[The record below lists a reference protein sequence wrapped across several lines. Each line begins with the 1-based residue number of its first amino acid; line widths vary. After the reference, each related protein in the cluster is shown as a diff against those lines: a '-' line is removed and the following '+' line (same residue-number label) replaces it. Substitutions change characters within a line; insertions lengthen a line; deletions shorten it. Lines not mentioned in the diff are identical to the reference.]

1 MKKILIGLLCVLF
14 PALAFADGSVSFFT
28 PPSTDYSVIFLG
40 NLFGQV
46 DGVLYGTGSQIMGKL
61 FLVFNSAVLALGGI
75 VVTYTLI
82 VATMNTAHEGQFLGQ
97 KWSSIWIPIRSTI
110 GLALLIPKAS
120 GYCLMQIFI
129 MWIVVQGVGAAD
141 RVWDA
146 ALNYLDLGGVFMQI
160 QTPLNPTTS
169 SGDAVERIAKGESA
183 ALQGQVCM
191 RGLQAALEITRKSYL
206 EQKEAGGGPCL
217 ESSPYYDT
225 DWQQFCPSSVPD
237 FVSTVNAVEVGS
249 NGKNSVTMPNFT
261 DGSIYQQF
269 NGICGTLAWNKL
281 DMASETNNLDY
292 VSTEEVETLNN
303 SRPIAVQ
310 QMYIDLYALTSAMV
324 KNDPDTHLN
333 ENQNLDPAKRYTAI
347 AQNQFGIPYL
357 TTTQQNCTTI
367 SSDCGAWSYAPGGNT
382 QVFILSG
389 FEFINTL
396 NDYNTIMLPVLNL
409 MMQNDNA
416 TANNKAHEFVT
427 DAHTVGWSMAG
438 AYFFDMVALNG
449 TAAGGTTEVDTTSG
463 LETST
468 PFSANTLSSPFN
480 NGSCSGQYALL
491 CKIFK
496 MDSSAVTAI
505 NNLITGESVESGLT
519 ANVSSSSGHKAETGV
534 GSSSVYGYITNASMV
549 NLPGQP
555 GLSTPVFKFNLNIV
569 PGESLLSIPHMSF
582 ACGPKLLGFCLW
594 KGFGDIVWNTL
605 IKQFLLIII
614 NFITALFDYAIQQL
628 LVLPLTVMM
637 TILNNGVQLLNTSQ
651 THPIVALAY
660 MGTGFINYVTSLYFQ
675 MLALSAVFSMGFGA
689 IILVL
694 ILPFLAAW
702 MSIMFAIGFLDA
714 YYVPFLPYM
723 MFTFGVV
730 AWFLAVIEAMVAG
743 PIVGLGIAHPEGHD
757 AFGKAEAAFTILINV
772 FLRPALMIL
781 GYIAGIVLSYVAVYT
796 INAGFGHFMQFFMPP
811 SSEASMNPIAAAED
825 YAKSASGDVNAAITS
840 IETGANTAASIA
852 TDAASAAAPYVD
864 QAAAA
869 ASPYVDQATAAATS
883 AASAGISAASSGI
896 SAATDATGTTNAIN
910 SAISTGTDYANTAA
924 SAATDYANTAASV
937 APGYVDTATSTAS
950 AAAST
955 AASTAGINSSNSS
968 TGITSNTVGPWSDTA
983 GSYANNYTAPAE
995 GAGTPYTNYAA
1006 MYAGFFCLL
1015 VYTTI
1020 YLTVVEK
1027 SFTPIYML
1035 PDQVSRWMGG
1045 QPEQHGKETAQW
1057 MDATKEQVK
1066 KGGEET
1072 GKAAREVNEQILQA
1086 GAAKGGKGGGKGKG
1100 GVTAK

>member
-1 MKKILIGLLCVLF
+1 MKKILSLFLYLF
-14 PALAFADGSVSFFT
+14 PVLAFADSSVSFFT

-75 VVTYTLI
+75 TVTYTLI

-97 KWSSIWIPIRSTI
+97 KWSSIWIPIRSTV

-120 GYCLMQIFI
+120 GYCLMQVFI
-129 MWIVVQGVGAAD
+129 MWVVVQGVGAAD

-146 ALNYLDLGGVFMQI
+146 ALDYLNLGGVFMQA
-160 QTPLNPTTS
+160 QAPLNPTTS
-169 SGDAVERIAKGESA
+169 DSKAVENIAKGVSA

-191 RGLQAALEITRKSYL
+191 RGIQSGLEIVRKNYL
-206 EQKEAGGGPCL
+206 DQKDAGGGPCL

-225 DWQQFCPSSVPD
+225 DWQAFCTSPVPD
-237 FVSTVNAVEVGS
+237 FVGTVNAVEAGTS
-249 NGKNSVTMPNFT
+249 DKNYVSMPNFT
-261 DGSIYQQF
+261 DGSIYQKL
-269 NGICGTLAWNKL
+269 NEICGKLVWDKL
-281 DMASETNNLDY
+281 DMASETSDLDY
-292 VSTEEVETLNN
+292 VSPEEVETLNN

-310 QMYIDLYALTSAMV
+310 QMYIDLYSVSSAML
-324 KNDPDTHLN
+324 KNDPDSHLN
-333 ENQNLDPAKRYTAI
+333 TSTNMDPSTRYSSI

-357 TTTQQNCTTI
+357 TTTQAPCTDI
-367 SSDCGAWSYAPGGNT
+367 STDCGAWSYASGGNT
-382 QVFILSG
+382 QAFIFSG

-416 TANNKAHEFVT
+416 EASNKAHEFIN

-438 AYFFDMVALNG
+438 AYFFDMTALNG
-449 TAAGGTTEVDTTSG
+449 TAAGGTNEVDSSSG
-463 LETST
+463 LGNSLAYS
-468 PFSANTLSSPFN
+468 PNTLLSPFN
-480 NGSCSGQYALL
+480 NGSCSGEYSLL
-491 CKIFK
+491 CKLFK
-496 MDSSAVTAI
+496 MDTSTVVAI
-505 NNLITGESVESGLT
+505 NNLITGESVQSGLT
-519 ANVSSSSGHKAETGV
+519 ANVGSSGHKAETGV
-534 GSSSVYGYITNASMV
+534 GSSSTYGYITNASMV

-569 PGESLLSIPHMSF
+569 PGETLLSIPHINFS
-582 ACGPKLLGFCLW
+582 CGIKVPLLGCLW
-594 KGFGDIVWNTL
+594 KGFGDIVWNTI
-605 IKQFLLIII
+605 IKQFFLLII
-614 NFITALFDYAIQQL
+614 NFITALFDYAVQQL

-660 MGTGFINYVTSLYFQ
+660 MGTGFINYVTELYFQ
-675 MLALSAVFSMGFGA
+675 MIALSTVFSMGGA

-743 PIVGLGIAHPEGHD
+743 PIVGLGITHPEGHD
-757 AFGKAEAAFTILINV
+757 AFGKAEASFTILMNV

-811 SSEASMNPIAAAED
+811 SSEASSNLIAGGEAIGSTATSSDAWDTMEAGAE
-825 YAKSASGDVNAAITS
+825 
-840 IETGANTAASIA
+840 
-852 TDAASAAAPYVD
+852 AAAPYVAPAAD
-864 QAAAA
+864 AAAGAVSTGADA
-869 ASPYVDQATAAATS
+869 AAGAATTAVDAAGSAYGVPTDQATS
-883 AASAGISAASSGI
+883 AINSAASSTT
-896 SAATDATGTTNAIN
+896 SAAN
-910 SAISTGTDYANTAA
+910 
-924 SAATDYANTAASV
+924 
-937 APGYVDTATSTAS
+937 TATSTS
-950 AAAST
+950 TTNTAAAWTST
-955 AASTAGINSSNSS
+955 AA
-968 TGITSNTVGPWSDTA
+968 
-983 GSYANNYTAPAE
+983 SYANNYTSPPE

-1027 SFTPIYML
+1027 AFTPIYLL

-1045 QPEQHGKETAQW
+1045 QPEQFGKETAQW
-1057 MDATKEQVK
+1057 SEATKEQVK

-1072 GKAAREVNEQILQA
+1072 GKAAREVNEQLAQA
-1086 GAAKGGKGGGKGKG
+1086 AAKKMGGSKGNKPKGSLEG
-1100 GVTAK
+1100 

>member
-1 MKKILIGLLCVLF
+1 MKKILIGLLCALF
-14 PALAFADGSVSFFT
+14 PALAFADSSVSFFT

-46 DGVLYGTGSQIMGKL
+46 DGVLYGSGSQIMGKM

-169 SGDAVERIAKGESA
+169 SGDAVEKIAKGESA

-191 RGLQAALEITRKSYL
+191 RGLQSALEITRKSYL
-206 EQKEAGGGPCL
+206 EQKNSGGGPCL

-225 DWQQFCPSSVPD
+225 DWQQFCTSSVPD
-237 FVSTVNAVEVGS
+237 FISTVNAVEVAS

-261 DGSIYQQF
+261 DGSLYQQF
-269 NGICGTLAWNKL
+269 NGICGTLAWNQL

-292 VSTEEVETLNN
+292 VSAEEVETLNN

-310 QMYIDLYALTSAMV
+310 QMYIDLYSLSSAMV
-324 KNDPDTHLN
+324 KNDPDSHIN
-333 ENQNLDPAKRYTAI
+333 ENQNLDPTKRYSTI

-357 TTTQQNCTTI
+357 TTTQQACSVI
-367 SSDCGAWSYAPGGNT
+367 STDCGAWSYAPGGNT

-438 AYFFDMVALNG
+438 AYFFDMTSLNG
-449 TAAGGTTEVDTTSG
+449 TAAGGTTEVDNTSG

-468 PFSANTLSSPFN
+468 PFSANTLMAPFN

-491 CKIFK
+491 CKLFK

-582 ACGPKLLGFCLW
+582 ACGPKFLGFCLW
-594 KGFGDIVWNTL
+594 KGFGDIVWNTI

-675 MLALSAVFSMGFGA
+675 MLALSTVFSMGFGA
-689 IILVL
+689 IILIL

-811 SSEASMNPIAAAED
+811 SSEASTNPIAAASD
-825 YAKSASGDVNAAITS
+825 YAKSASDDFNAAIGS
-840 IETGANTAASIA
+840 IETGANTAASVA
-852 TDAASAAAPYVD
+852 DSAAS
-864 QAAAA
+864 A
-869 ASPYVDQATAAATS
+869 ASPYVDQATSAAA
-883 AASAGISAASSGI
+883 AGI
-896 SAATDATGTTNAIN
+896 SAATDATGTTDAIN
-910 SAISTGTDYANTAA
+910 SAISTGTDYANTAV

-937 APGYVDTATSTAS
+937 APGYVDTATSAASSAAS
-950 AAAST
+950 A
-955 AASTAGINSSNSS
+955 AGINSSNTT
-968 TGITSNTVGPWSDTA
+968 TGITSNTAGTWTATA

-1045 QPEQHGKETAQW
+1045 QPEQFGKETAQW
-1057 MDATKEQVK
+1057 ADATKEQVK

-1072 GKAAREVNEQILQA
+1072 GKAAREVNEQFAQA
-1086 GAAKGGKGGGKGKG
+1086 IASKGGKGGGKGKG
-1100 GVTAK
+1100 GVSPK